1 MSAKSTAFSKA
12 LLPIEASASPETV
25 SVLSFDQPA
34 NAPAPIDSTVL
45 GIVSRSMTSFPANA
59 PSLTAV
65 MPAPNLTDASVGLPA
80 KTSLPS
86 SVTLSGSTSAVRP
99 QSANALSPTVVTP
112 LPSERSA
119 SFEQPSNAPAS
130 TAVTEAGTVSDVS
143 DVHPLKLSAGTVQI
157 EPSSTAASAGQSRNA
172 FAPSVVPPSDTSVNP
187 LAAKASSPMLFT
199 LPSAISDSA
208 AQPLNALS
216 AIDAT
221 DEGSVTSARA
231 EHPSNVLGPTAAT
244 PDGTTALASAVHPL
258 KAPSAI
264 DVVFSKRRIPP
275 SFSLP
280 ASKAGNSAET

>member
-1 MSAKSTAFSKA
+1 MNIVLKSLDLVHFKCFPKLHLDFHEGVNNIYGENAAGKT
-12 LLPIEASASPETV
+12 
-25 SVLSFDQPA
+25 SVYD
-34 NAPAPIDSTVL
+34 
-45 GIVSRSMTSFPANA
+45 
-59 PSLTAV
+59 SLTWLLFNKDSAGNAR
-65 MPAPNLTDASVGLPA
+65 PDIKPHGAP
-80 KTSLPS
+80 
-86 SVTLSGSTSAVRP
+86 
-99 QSANALSPTVVTP
+99 Q
-112 LPSERSA
+112 
-119 SFEQPSNAPAS
+119 
-130 TAVTEAGTVSDVS
+130 
-143 DVHPLKLSAGTVQI
+143 VHPLKLSAGTVPI

>member
-1 MSAKSTAFSKA
+1 M
-12 LLPIEASASPETV
+12 
-25 SVLSFDQPA
+25 
-34 NAPAPIDSTVL
+34 
-45 GIVSRSMTSFPANA
+45 
-59 PSLTAV
+59 
-65 MPAPNLTDASVGLPA
+65 
-80 KTSLPS
+80 
-86 SVTLSGSTSAVRP
+86 SGSTSAVRP
-99 QSANALSPTVVTP
+99 QSANALSPTVVTL

-143 DVHPLKLSAGTVQI
+143 DVSDVHPLKLSAGTVPI
-157 EPSSTAASAGQSRNA
+157 EPSSTSASAGQSRNA
-172 FAPSVVPPSDTSVNP
+172 FAPSVAPPSDASVNP

-244 PDGTTALASAVHPL
+244 PDGTTALVSAVHPL